1 MPDIILA
8 SVLNNAS
15 SIVSGTYEGAVEIVG
30 DKTDGALLYWA
41 SQHEPNYQ
49 NLRKNASIVDEY
61 LFDTETKS
69 ITTVVKEGESL
80 KVLVRGAPEEIL
92 ERSEN
97 VNKEEI
103 EKKIDE
109 YASLGLRV
117 IGFASKKIGSSDW
130 KKSLESDLEFIGLIG
145 IYDPPRVEAKDA
157 IREARNAGI
166 RTIMVTGDNE
176 ITALAIAKEIG
187 LVEEDGVITGD
198 GLKKLT
204 DEELDKEIERVS
216 VFARIEPEDKLRI
229 VEAAKRKGLIV
240 GVTGDGINDT
250 LALKRA
256 DVGIAMGDTGTD
268 VAKEAADIVLSDDN
282 YSTIVHAVEEGRKIY
297 DNILKAITYLLTSNL
312 SEISLIVLA
321 FLLNM
326 PLPLLPT
333 QILWINL
340 VTDGLP
346 ALALASDK
354 KSPDILKRS
363 PRNPHAP
370 ILSKERLTFIF
381 SFGFGLAIL
390 LLAVFYLSLQSH
402 SEVFARTV
410 VFNTLIFSHM
420 MLAFIVR
427 GRLLFRGNRLLVA
440 SVLFTI
446 FLQVI
451 ITVTPFFQ
459 DLFKIGF

>member
-1 MPDIILA
+1 
-8 SVLNNAS
+8 
-15 SIVSGTYEGAVEIVG
+15 
-30 DKTDGALLYWA
+30 
-41 SQHEPNYQ
+41 
-49 NLRKNASIVDEY
+49 
-61 LFDTETKS
+61 
-69 ITTVVKEGESL
+69 
-80 KVLVRGAPEEIL
+80 
-92 ERSEN
+92 
-97 VNKEEI
+97 
-103 EKKIDE
+103 
-109 YASLGLRV
+109 
-117 IGFASKKIGSSDW
+117 
-130 KKSLESDLEFIGLIG
+130 
-145 IYDPPRVEAKDA
+145 
-157 IREARNAGI
+157 
-166 RTIMVTGDNE
+166 
-176 ITALAIAKEIG
+176 
-187 LVEEDGVITGD
+187 
-198 GLKKLT
+198 
-204 DEELDKEIERVS
+204 
-216 VFARIEPEDKLRI
+216 
-229 VEAAKRKGLIV
+229 
-240 GVTGDGINDT
+240 
-250 LALKRA
+250 
-256 DVGIAMGDTGTD
+256 MGDTGTD